1 MRWPQIREEKTRNIN
16 QEIFCNGGVHGLMVI
31 DKRDYNKVWG
41 LGMK

>member
-1 MRWPQIREEKTRNIN
+1 MKKQDDAYN